1 MRLLIDADYIV
12 YKCCASAED
21 EIDWGDDVIMVV
33 SQFSD
38 AYRAVERDIMRIQ
51 DLYMNPEVVL
61 FFSDSVNFRK
71 KIFELITRVTGIEK
85 TEWVQACHQQAEGG
99 VRGDCAP

>member
-33 SQFSD
+33 SSVSPKASAGTSSRRLLVTRQMVM
-38 AYRAVERDIMRIQ
+38 AEY
-51 DLYMNPEVVL
+51 LVL
-61 FFSDSVNFRK
+61 ESNVQLHCLKRK
-71 KIFELITRVTGIEK
+71 VTRGK
-85 TEWVQACHQQAEGG
+85 Q
-99 VRGDCAP
+99 